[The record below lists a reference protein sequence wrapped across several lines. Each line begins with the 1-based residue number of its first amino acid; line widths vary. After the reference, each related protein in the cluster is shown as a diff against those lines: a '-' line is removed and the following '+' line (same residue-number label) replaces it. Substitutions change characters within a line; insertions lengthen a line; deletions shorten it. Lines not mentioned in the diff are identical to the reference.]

1 MAWLQRIVEKSP
13 RRVVGLM
20 SGTSTDGIDAVVA
33 EIAGCGTAT
42 RVQILEFQTLPLP
55 DTLREQLFT
64 LFGQTASLDDL
75 CRLNFALGE
84 AFAAAA
90 LAVIEAADL
99 RPDEVDLSGSHGQ
112 TLRHLPGGRPGSTLQ
127 IGEPAVIAQRT
138 GITTVADFRPA
149 DMAVG
154 GQGAPLVP
162 LVDYL
167 LFTHPVKGRL
177 LLNIGGIANVT
188 ALPAS
193 SAPEQ
198 VLAFDLGPGNMLID
212 AAVVHL
218 TDGRERFDR
227 DGGRGARGRVDASV
241 LAQLL
246 EHDFLQRPPP
256 KSTGREEFGTA
267 FLSELLSRIDL
278 RGGDLVATLTAFS
291 ARAIADG
298 IKKFVLPSVPAVELW
313 LGGGGVHNGHL
324 VDLIRAALPQ
334 LRVASVGELGISA
347 DAREALSFAVLAN
360 ETLMGQ
366 AGNLPSA
373 TGAER
378 PAILGKV
385 VPGHII

>member
-99 RPDEVDLSGSHGQ
+99 RPDEVDLIGSHGQ
-112 TLRHLPGGRPGSTLQ
+112 TLRHLPGGRPGATLQ